1 MDSNRRRIHRM
12 GKMEPEKGI
21 GQNERE
27 QSGRGQ
33 YLKDH
38 ALLSFSR
45 ERDIMTKTNKEKFYQ
60 AQRLVQDLCLTEDDT
75 EIQHYLKVI
84 NTYIWKIIWKL
95 Q

>member
-1 MDSNRRRIHRM
+1 M
-12 GKMEPEKGI
+12 GKVEQEKGI
-21 GQNERE
+21 ERDARE

-95 Q
+95 QEAK

>member
-1 MDSNRRRIHRM
+1 M
-12 GKMEPEKGI
+12 GKVEREEGI
-21 GQNERE
+21 ERDARE

-33 YLKDH
+33 YLKDQ

-60 AQRLVQDLCLTEDDT
+60 AQRLVQDLCLTEDNT

-95 Q
+95 QEAK

>member
-1 MDSNRRRIHRM
+1 M
-12 GKMEPEKGI
+12 
-21 GQNERE
+21 NE
-27 QSGRGQ
+27 
-33 YLKDH
+33 YLKDQ

-95 Q
+95 QEAK

>member
-1 MDSNRRRIHRM
+1 M
-12 GKMEPEKGI
+12 GKVEREKGI
-21 GQNERE
+21 ERDARE

-95 Q
+95 QEAK

>member
-1 MDSNRRRIHRM
+1 M
-12 GKMEPEKGI
+12 GKVEREKGI
-21 GQNERE
+21 ERDGRE

-95 Q
+95 QEAK

>member
-1 MDSNRRRIHRM
+1 M
-12 GKMEPEKGI
+12 GKVEREEGI
-21 GQNERE
+21 ERDARE
-27 QSGRGQ
+27 QSERGQ
-33 YLKDH
+33 YLKDQ

-95 Q
+95 QEAK

>member
-1 MDSNRRRIHRM
+1 M
-12 GKMEPEKGI
+12 GKVEREKGI
-21 GQNERE
+21 ERDARE

-33 YLKDH
+33 YLKYH

-95 Q
+95 QEAK